1 MYCKAEFFQMK
12 YPLKIEE
19 NKSRFS
25 KIKSEKRKIL
35 DKNSTIRK
43 IELDCDIENKKVKD
57 ENYIVGID
65 FEFQIRARKG
75 ITFQKTR
82 DLFGLIFLPK
92 YELL

>member
-43 IELDCDIENKKVKD
+43 IELDCDIENKKS
-57 ENYIVGID
+57 
-65 FEFQIRARKG
+65 
-75 ITFQKTR
+75 
-82 DLFGLIFLPK
+82 
-92 YELL
+92 

>member
-1 MYCKAEFFQMK
+1 MI
-12 YPLKIEE
+12 LKI
-19 NKSRFS
+19 
-25 KIKSEKRKIL
+25 
-35 DKNSTIRK
+35 
-43 IELDCDIENKKVKD
+43 KKVKD